1 MIHLFGGLMDSQE
14 LENFKAYHEGQH
26 VEYSEESSQ
35 ISKISDSA
43 SIGDDQENDG
53 TESSEFESIT
63 KRVQSTPKTTMPK
76 KATKNKD
83 SSPSKE
89 VRASSSHEKDD
100 SDEEIEIAIQRLNK
114 RSPDKDNN
122 LRKRKKLFHQ
132 VLNLC
137 FYKIYI
143 HICFLKKLIL
153 FSFYTFTG
161 RDTYSVSIGSRNS
174 RSTRK

>member
-43 SIGDDQENDG
+43 SIGDDQEKDG

-83 SSPSKE
+83 SSPRKE

-114 RSPDKDNN
+114 RSPDKENN

-137 FYKIYI
+137 FYK
-143 HICFLKKLIL
+143 
-153 FSFYTFTG
+153 
-161 RDTYSVSIGSRNS
+161 N
-174 RSTRK
+174 

>member
-35 ISKISDSA
+35 ISKISVSA
-43 SIGDDQENDG
+43 SIGDDQEKDG
-53 TESSEFESIT
+53 TESSEFDSIT

-83 SSPSKE
+83 SSPRKE
-89 VRASSSHEKDD
+89 ASREKDD

-137 FYKIYI
+137 FYK
-143 HICFLKKLIL
+143 
-153 FSFYTFTG
+153 
-161 RDTYSVSIGSRNS
+161 N
-174 RSTRK
+174 

>member
-14 LENFKAYHEGQH
+14 LENFKAYREGQH
-26 VEYSEESSQ
+26 VEYGEESSQ
-35 ISKISDSA
+35 VNLLESSESA
-43 SIGDDQENDG
+43 SVGDDQEKDG
-53 TESSEFESIT
+53 TESSEYDSIT

-83 SSPSKE
+83 SSPRKE
-89 VRASSSHEKDD
+89 ARASSSHEKDD

-132 VLNLC
+132 VLKLC
-137 FYKIYI
+137 LYK
-143 HICFLKKLIL
+143 
-153 FSFYTFTG
+153 
-161 RDTYSVSIGSRNS
+161 N
-174 RSTRK
+174 